1 MTIQIPQGAKTM
13 QLFDMNI
20 DIPEG
25 KTYIDIDDN
34 FLQNKYNQFMQNN
47 QQQNNFN
54 SQEELALDGKPMSM
68 YQAPQVSQNEPQ
80 EQGVWSKINKGLEDF
95 NNLIDPKRMISE
107 GLDYLSPKVTS
118 GEEGARQ
125 KIEDATNQISG
136 GLLARN
142 FTSLDNEEQK
152 QIFQI
157 AYDEIKKLGYEPF
170 LEINNG
176 DYKYIG
182 VDKNGK
188 EVDFTPSFRNTLAS
202 TKNELAFSVAGGY
215 AGSLAKTAGQTIAKK
230 ALNYFAPSAIGAGSG
245 AVSDLHS
252 QSNNTGIEASY
263 MDYAKRFGSAAAEDA
278 LAGAVVGSAIKGIGK
293 TYKSVGDLISSV
305 KTGAQ
310 AGKDMIDGMAVKGGN
325 LGNRVIDKITQKDIP
340 MIGKFT
346 DGGLQNAETIFNNL
360 TKNVENKKQID
371 ELIAKENPTYLE
383 NGKPTIEILK
393 NIVEQGLNKN
403 NPQFIQDSAKRTSA
417 ILKNISNTLQGV
429 PTTQRREILL
439 KSAQAYPEIGSFLD
453 DVLKAD
459 KDASISFLN
468 IIKEQDEVFK
478 NKIGLNGEFDYKAWQ
493 KDNHA
498 YENRINQ
505 EYGSAI
511 SKLDELNNGNIV
523 LTSEDLAKLENFKNN
538 NFLEQDVKNNIQS
551 YLNEIKGKEVSAE
564 QIFGLRTAINKQLNT
579 GNKTYNTK
587 QAYGIV
593 KEILDDALIR
603 NASNKVLAKEILDNA
618 NKNFALKEN
627 FKESYLGMMKPQETK
642 EGLTD
647 RLVKGLRNINE
658 DKNLENAFKGMNE
671 QERLANET
679 HVMNSLLEKH
689 RIEGVGYDFKSLAK
703 DLEDVNFSSKKIK
716 DAKDVINTYAL
727 IYNNNR
733 DLIMTALASSGKKTN
748 SSIATTIHGV
758 FDRILISGIFAR
770 LHALA
775 PFMKSAKEQ
784 ALRNQ
789 ILDAIKLA
797 KTNKEVISNLKNIKI
812 ADQEQSRIFKDALDN
827 YIKVDK
833 EQNKILKDA
842 LIKEGVIKGDNFFMD
857 KADPKDNSL
866 RFIGKNGKEYTINK
880 DVRNEWMKTF
890 NLKNIDDEYIPNI
903 PKEAKIALKDREIK
917 LTKGSLLKLIEKD
930 RIKYIPHIKETL
942 ESPQVILKDKDD
954 FIFIKNIDN
963 QTYFTS
969 IGKDYETHLT
979 IISNSPKKQNN
990 IRNKIKNAEV
1000 VYYNNA
1006 RALPTS
1012 RASSETNQVSFSDKH
1027 STQAKHKESLE
1038 KYNRNFYLKHYKDF
1052 IDKSENKKIFFKY
1065 NFGDFLDIK
1074 KLEKSL
1080 EKYKESKPQEIKY
1093 KELKRGYI
1101 LDDLLNVD
1109 EDVSYAVVNKDDLKP
1124 SLTRS
1129 LSQFRNKHSNST
1141 ISDIR
1146 NSFNEREHFKES
1158 SNFDGIPT
1166 ITKDGLVIAGNHR
1179 TTAIRDLKGENL
1191 ARYIKQAKR
1200 VYGEDVFKGFDEN
1213 KAMIVRILDKNDD
1226 DTIIRLSKLSN
1237 DGRLS
1242 DESEKLQALGAK
1254 YKEKLLKIEN
1264 SKINTEKELMNFLGS
1279 RDILESKRALLDHL
1293 MPNIND
1299 ALLSWERRSG
1309 GDTEFSKIL
1318 NDNALNL
1325 LHLKQALNKNK
1336 VFKDNGNS
1344 FFSLF
1349 KRAIESIN
1357 QSNVYK
1363 NNNELYDII
1372 KKYTEPSLNFEK
1384 EFISSNK
1391 DLQADILGFI
1401 IKYNDTLTNP
1411 SEAFGNKIKKAIEF
1425 IYDNDSFSLFNNIKL
1440 SNYDVLNQMLNI
1452 NITNSIKYQ
1461 ELLNK
1466 AIDNLSDEKNIIK
1479 KLNENIKNK
1488 KSVKQRLDEKIQDDK
1503 KAREDILK
1511 RYDNFLKEN
1520 KDNKLDFLDKMNLNT
1535 IEYNLTR
1542 QMIVNAK
1549 ESTNKG
1555 VKKDIPS
1562 DLRGKIEKELNIQP
1576 LKEFG
1581 ENYAEYYHDGK
1592 GALQKLLIEKQGQV
1606 AGAFHRKDLGDIDL
1620 VWGEV
1625 IDKIKHKGYGLA
1637 HIIDKHPELDLKLI
1651 SDIVDKGKLNNQ
1663 NNIRYRIEYKN
1674 YIIGLSSEYKGNKR
1688 TFIIT
1693 AFERYKG

>member
-54 SQEELALDGKPMSM
+54 SQEELALDGKPMSI
-68 YQAPQVSQNEPQ
+68 YQAPSLPQ
-80 EQGVWSKINKGLEDF
+80 EKQEIGTWDKINQGLSDF
-95 NNLIDPKRMISE
+95 NEFINPLNAVKKIPQA
-107 GLDYLSPKVTS
+107 LDYLTPKVTS

-125 KIEDATNQISG
+125 KIEDATNQVSG

-142 FTSLDNEEQK
+142 FTSPSNEEQK

-245 AVSDLHS
+245 AMADLHS
-252 QSNNTGIEASY
+252 QSNNIGIEASY

-293 TYKSVGDLISSV
+293 TYKSVGDLISSA

-325 LGNRVIDKITQKDIP
+325 LGNRFIDKISKTDIP
-340 MIGKFT
+340 MVGKFT

-417 ILKNISNTLQGV
+417 ILKNISNSLQGV
-429 PTTQRREILL
+429 PTTQRREVLL
-439 KSAQAYPEIGSFLD
+439 KAAQAYPEIGSFLD

-468 IIKEQDEVFK
+468 MIKGQDEVFK
-478 NKIGLNGEFDYKAWQ
+478 NKTGLNGEFDYKAWQ

-551 YLNEIKGKEVSAE
+551 YLDEIKGKEVSAE

-789 ILDAIKLA
+789 ILDALRLA

-812 ADQEQSRIFKDALDN
+812 ADKEQSRIFKDALDN

-942 ESPQVILKDKDD
+942 ESPQAILKDKDD

-990 IRNKIKNAEV
+990 IKNKMKNAEV

-1012 RASSETNQVSFSDKH
+1012 RASSETKQVSFSNEN
-1027 STQAKHKESLE
+1027 STQAKP
-1038 KYNRNFYLKHYKDF
+1038 
-1052 IDKSENKKIFFKY
+1052 KK
-1065 NFGDFLDIK
+1065 NLMDDIK
-1074 KLEKSL
+1074 
-1080 EKYKESKPQEIKY
+1080 
-1093 KELKRGYI
+1093 
-1101 LDDLLNVD
+1101 D
-1109 EDVSYAVVNKDDLKP
+1109 
-1124 SLTRS
+1124 
-1129 LSQFRNKHSNST
+1129 
-1141 ISDIR
+1141 
-1146 NSFNEREHFKES
+1146 
-1158 SNFDGIPT
+1158 
-1166 ITKDGLVIAGNHR
+1166 
-1179 TTAIRDLKGENL
+1179 
-1191 ARYIKQAKR
+1191 
-1200 VYGEDVFKGFDEN
+1200 
-1213 KAMIVRILDKNDD
+1213 
-1226 DTIIRLSKLSN
+1226 
-1237 DGRLS
+1237 
-1242 DESEKLQALGAK
+1242 
-1254 YKEKLLKIEN
+1254 
-1264 SKINTEKELMNFLGS
+1264 
-1279 RDILESKRALLDHL
+1279 
-1293 MPNIND
+1293 NI
-1299 ALLSWERRSG
+1299 
-1309 GDTEFSKIL
+1309 
-1318 NDNALNL
+1318 
-1325 LHLKQALNKNK
+1325 KNK
-1336 VFKDNGNS
+1336 E
-1344 FFSLF
+1344 
-1349 KRAIESIN
+1349 IE
-1357 QSNVYK
+1357 K
-1363 NNNELYDII
+1363 
-1372 KKYTEPSLNFEK
+1372 
-1384 EFISSNK
+1384 
-1391 DLQADILGFI
+1391 
-1401 IKYNDTLTNP
+1401 
-1411 SEAFGNKIKKAIEF
+1411 
-1425 IYDNDSFSLFNNIKL
+1425 
-1440 SNYDVLNQMLNI
+1440 
-1452 NITNSIKYQ
+1452 
-1461 ELLNK
+1461 
-1466 AIDNLSDEKNIIK
+1466 
-1479 KLNENIKNK
+1479 KNK
-1488 KSVKQRLDEKIQDDK
+1488 KSVKQRLDEKIQNDK
-1503 KAREDILK
+1503 KASEDILK

-1520 KDNKLDFLDKMNLNT
+1520 KDYNLDFLDNMNLNT
-1535 IEYNLTR
+1535 VEYNLTR
-1542 QMIVNAK
+1542 QMIINAK

-1562 DLRGKIEKELNIQP
+1562 ALRGKIEQELNIQP

-1625 IDKIKHKGYGLA
+1625 TDKIKHKGYGLA

>member
-1 MTIQIPQGAKTM
+1 MVLGTAGA
-13 QLFDMNI
+13 
-20 DIPEG
+20 
-25 KTYIDIDDN
+25 
-34 FLQNKYNQFMQNN
+34 
-47 QQQNNFN
+47 
-54 SQEELALDGKPMSM
+54 
-68 YQAPQVSQNEPQ
+68 
-80 EQGVWSKINKGLEDF
+80 
-95 NNLIDPKRMISE
+95 
-107 GLDYLSPKVTS
+107 
-118 GEEGARQ
+118 
-125 KIEDATNQISG
+125 ISG
-136 GLLARN
+136 
-142 FTSLDNEEQK
+142 TM
-152 QIFQI
+152 
-157 AYDEIKKLGYEPF
+157 LG
-170 LEINNG
+170 G
-176 DYKYIG
+176 G
-182 VDKNGK
+182 VGM
-188 EVDFTPSFRNTLAS
+188 
-202 TKNELAFSVAGGY
+202 VAGG
-215 AGSLAKTAGQTIAKK
+215 ALGASL
-230 ALNYFAPSAIGAGSG
+230 GAGYDYYGNTKDTNQDMNLKEALMLMGENAGLSLIGDAAFAGVAKG
-245 AVSDLHS
+245 ARALK
-252 QSNNTGIEASY
+252 NTY
-263 MDYAKRFGSAAAEDA
+263 NMAK
-278 LAGAVVGSAIKGIGK
+278 I
-293 TYKSVGDLISSV
+293 
-305 KTGAQ
+305 GAQ

-417 ILKNISNTLQGV
+417 ILKNISNSLQGM
-429 PTTQRREILL
+429 PTTQRREVLL
-439 KSAQAYPEIGSFLD
+439 KAAQAYPEIGSFLD

-468 IIKEQDEVFK
+468 MIKGQDEVFK
-478 NKIGLNGEFDYKAWQ
+478 NKTGLNGEFDYKAWQ

-511 SKLDELNNGNIV
+511 SKLDELNNGKIV

-538 NFLEQDVKNNIQS
+538 NFLDQDVKNNIQS
-551 YLNEIKGKEVSAE
+551 YLDEIKGKEVSAE
-564 QIFGLRTAINKQLNT
+564 QIFGLRTAINKQLST

-603 NASNKVLAKEILDNA
+603 NASDKVLAKEILDNA

-748 SSIATTIHGV
+748 SSMATTIQGV

-775 PFMKSAKEQ
+775 PFVKSAKEQ

-857 KADPKDNSL
+857 KADPSKAKSDLNVKISVSPNVRNLAKLTNDEIIADLEYLANKHKEMFKKPSDVFKLIKEIKVNPTFFYKNNRIDIALIAKRLNDNKLGKLGVNKNTGEVRHITKVKEKDLARLEKVSKKNTKENVGIIQTFIQPGSKNENSL
-866 RFIGKNGKEYTINK
+866 NG
-880 DVRNEWMKTF
+880 
-890 NLKNIDDEYIPNI
+890 LPN
-903 PKEAKIALKDREIK
+903 
-917 LTKGSLLKLIEKD
+917 
-930 RIKYIPHIKETL
+930 
-942 ESPQVILKDKDD
+942 
-954 FIFIKNIDN
+954 
-963 QTYFTS
+963 
-969 IGKDYETHLT
+969 
-979 IISNSPKKQNN
+979 ISNSTQTKPK
-990 IRNKIKNAEV
+990 
-1000 VYYNNA
+1000 
-1006 RALPTS
+1006 
-1012 RASSETNQVSFSDKH
+1012 TNLMD
-1027 STQAKHKESLE
+1027 
-1038 KYNRNFYLKHYKDF
+1038 
-1052 IDKSENKKIFFKY
+1052 
-1065 NFGDFLDIK
+1065 DIK
-1074 KLEKSL
+1074 K
-1080 EKYKESKPQEIKY
+1080 
-1093 KELKRGYI
+1093 
-1101 LDDLLNVD
+1101 
-1109 EDVSYAVVNKDDLKP
+1109 
-1124 SLTRS
+1124 
-1129 LSQFRNKHSNST
+1129 
-1141 ISDIR
+1141 
-1146 NSFNEREHFKES
+1146 
-1158 SNFDGIPT
+1158 
-1166 ITKDGLVIAGNHR
+1166 
-1179 TTAIRDLKGENL
+1179 
-1191 ARYIKQAKR
+1191 
-1200 VYGEDVFKGFDEN
+1200 
-1213 KAMIVRILDKNDD
+1213 
-1226 DTIIRLSKLSN
+1226 
-1237 DGRLS
+1237 
-1242 DESEKLQALGAK
+1242 
-1254 YKEKLLKIEN
+1254 
-1264 SKINTEKELMNFLGS
+1264 
-1279 RDILESKRALLDHL
+1279 
-1293 MPNIND
+1293 
-1299 ALLSWERRSG
+1299 
-1309 GDTEFSKIL
+1309 
-1318 NDNALNL
+1318 
-1325 LHLKQALNKNK
+1325 
-1336 VFKDNGNS
+1336 
-1344 FFSLF
+1344 
-1349 KRAIESIN
+1349 
-1357 QSNVYK
+1357 
-1363 NNNELYDII
+1363 
-1372 KKYTEPSLNFEK
+1372 
-1384 EFISSNK
+1384 
-1391 DLQADILGFI
+1391 
-1401 IKYNDTLTNP
+1401 
-1411 SEAFGNKIKKAIEF
+1411 
-1425 IYDNDSFSLFNNIKL
+1425 NIKAKE
-1440 SNYDVLNQMLNI
+1440 V
-1452 NITNSIKYQ
+1452 
-1461 ELLNK
+1461 
-1466 AIDNLSDEKNIIK
+1466 K
-1479 KLNENIKNK
+1479 KKNK
-1488 KSVKQRLDEKIQDDK
+1488 KSVKQSLDEKIQNDK
-1503 KAREDILK
+1503 KASEDILK

-1520 KDNKLDFLDKMNLNT
+1520 KDYNFDFLDNMNLNT
-1535 IEYNLTR
+1535 VEYNLTR
-1542 QMIVNAK
+1542 QMIINAK

-1562 DLRGKIEKELNIQP
+1562 ALRGKIEKELNIQP

-1625 IDKIKHKGYGLA
+1625 TDKIKHKGYGLA

>member
-107 GLDYLSPKVTS
+107 GFDYLSPRVTS

-125 KIEDATNQISG
+125 KIEDATNQVSG
-136 GLLARN
+136 GLLPRI
-142 FTSLDNEEQK
+142 FTSPSNEEQK

-215 AGSLAKTAGQTIAKK
+215 AGSLAKTAGQTIGKK

-293 TYKSVGDLISSV
+293 TYKSVGDLISSA
-305 KTGAQ
+305 KTGAR

-325 LGNRVIDKITQKDIP
+325 LGNRFIDKISKTDIP
-340 MIGKFT
+340 VVGKFT

-403 NPQFIQDSAKRTSA
+403 NPQFIQDSAKRTSS
-417 ILKNISNTLQGV
+417 ILKNISNALQGV

-478 NKIGLNGEFDYKAWQ
+478 NKTGLNGEFDVKAWQ
-493 KDNHA
+493 KDNSS
-498 YENRINQ
+498 YKKRINN
-505 EYGSAI
+505 EYAQAI
-511 SKLDELNNGNIV
+511 KSIDELNNGSIR
-523 LTSEDLAKLENFKNN
+523 LSKEDLAKIEEFKNN
-538 NFLEQDVKNNIQS
+538 NFLEQDIKTNIS
-551 YLNEIKGKEVSAE
+551 SFLEDTIDKDLSAE
-564 QIFGLRTAINKQLNT
+564 QIFNLRSAINKQLAT

-587 QAYGIV
+587 EAYRLV
-593 KEILDDALIR
+593 KDTLDETMIK
-603 NASNKVLAKEILDNA
+603 NASDKELAKKILEDA
-618 NKNFALKEN
+618 NKNYALKEN
-627 FKESYLGMMKPQETK
+627 FNNSYLGKIKDQETP
-642 EGLTD
+642 EALAQRIANGA
-647 RLVKGLRNINE
+647 RNINE
-658 DKNLENAFKGMNE
+658 DKDLKRAFEGMNE
-671 QERLANET
+671 VERKANEK
-679 HVMNSLLEKH
+679 HAFNALLAKH
-689 RIEGVGYDFKSLAK
+689 RIEDIGYDFKNLAK
-703 DLEDVNFSSKKIK
+703 DMDNVEFVSKDLKYAKEVVNVYAKI
-716 DAKDVINTYAL
+716 YQ
-727 IYNNNR
+727 NNK

-748 SSIATTIHGV
+748 SSIATTIQGV
-758 FDRILISGIFAR
+758 FDRILISGVFAR
-770 LHALA
+770 IHALV

-789 ILDAIKLA
+789 ILDALKLA

-812 ADQEQSRIFKDALDN
+812 ADKEQSRIFKDALDN

-857 KADPKDNSL
+857 KADPSKAKSDYTAKFNVEKWINNVSGILKDEWVVNLKAMAKKHPEMFKNEADVFKVIKEIKDNPTHFFKNYDDEVALIAKPLKDDKVGNIAIKKDS
-866 RFIGKNGKEYTINK
+866 GKIIHINK
-880 DVRNEWMKTF
+880 TKGKDLERLNRRNKAMLTGT
-890 NLKNIDDEYIPNI
+890 PT
-903 PKEAKIALKDREIK
+903 PAT
-917 LTKGSLLKLIEKD
+917 TKGSTTNVEGDLLQHSFKNSTQTKPKTNLMD
-930 RIKYIPHIKETL
+930 DIKE
-942 ESPQVILKDKDD
+942 
-954 FIFIKNIDN
+954 
-963 QTYFTS
+963 
-969 IGKDYETHLT
+969 
-979 IISNSPKKQNN
+979 
-990 IRNKIKNAEV
+990 
-1000 VYYNNA
+1000 
-1006 RALPTS
+1006 
-1012 RASSETNQVSFSDKH
+1012 
-1027 STQAKHKESLE
+1027 
-1038 KYNRNFYLKHYKDF
+1038 
-1052 IDKSENKKIFFKY
+1052 
-1065 NFGDFLDIK
+1065 
-1074 KLEKSL
+1074 
-1080 EKYKESKPQEIKY
+1080 
-1093 KELKRGYI
+1093 
-1101 LDDLLNVD
+1101 
-1109 EDVSYAVVNKDDLKP
+1109 
-1124 SLTRS
+1124 
-1129 LSQFRNKHSNST
+1129 
-1141 ISDIR
+1141 
-1146 NSFNEREHFKES
+1146 
-1158 SNFDGIPT
+1158 
-1166 ITKDGLVIAGNHR
+1166 
-1179 TTAIRDLKGENL
+1179 
-1191 ARYIKQAKR
+1191 
-1200 VYGEDVFKGFDEN
+1200 
-1213 KAMIVRILDKNDD
+1213 
-1226 DTIIRLSKLSN
+1226 
-1237 DGRLS
+1237 
-1242 DESEKLQALGAK
+1242 
-1254 YKEKLLKIEN
+1254 
-1264 SKINTEKELMNFLGS
+1264 
-1279 RDILESKRALLDHL
+1279 
-1293 MPNIND
+1293 
-1299 ALLSWERRSG
+1299 
-1309 GDTEFSKIL
+1309 
-1318 NDNALNL
+1318 
-1325 LHLKQALNKNK
+1325 
-1336 VFKDNGNS
+1336 
-1344 FFSLF
+1344 
-1349 KRAIESIN
+1349 
-1357 QSNVYK
+1357 
-1363 NNNELYDII
+1363 
-1372 KKYTEPSLNFEK
+1372 
-1384 EFISSNK
+1384 
-1391 DLQADILGFI
+1391 
-1401 IKYNDTLTNP
+1401 
-1411 SEAFGNKIKKAIEF
+1411 
-1425 IYDNDSFSLFNNIKL
+1425 NIKAKE
-1440 SNYDVLNQMLNI
+1440 V
-1452 NITNSIKYQ
+1452 
-1461 ELLNK
+1461 
-1466 AIDNLSDEKNIIK
+1466 EK
-1479 KLNENIKNK
+1479 KNK
-1488 KSVKQRLDEKIQDDK
+1488 KSVKQKLDEKIQNDK

-1549 ESTNKG
+1549 ESTSKG

-1581 ENYAEYYHDGK
+1581 ENYTEYYHDGK

-1625 IDKIKHKGYGLA
+1625 TDKIKHKGYGLA

>member
-1 MTIQIPQGAKTM
+1 
-13 QLFDMNI
+13 MNI
-20 DIPEG
+20 REFLLEKPQENNIISFLQDGSSQSENQDTSEYLSNLKNEAINDFYKNKDKYAKEYEKHNIKDQILTNPLG
-25 KTYIDIDDN
+25 YIGEYKRDLYDYNKNPSMNADDLSDYILDKQSKFNSSKPIFADDN
-34 FLQNKYNQFMQNN
+34 EVVRKSNQFMRDLGD
-47 QQQNNFN
+47 
-54 SQEELALDGKPMSM
+54 ELQKSGRGRLLQDDDGS
-68 YQAPQVSQNEPQ
+68 YWVQ
-80 EQGVWSKINKGLEDF
+80 D
-95 NNLIDPKRMISE
+95 
-107 GLDYLSPKVTS
+107 
-118 GEEGARQ
+118 
-125 KIEDATNQISG
+125 
-136 GLLARN
+136 
-142 FTSLDNEEQK
+142 
-152 QIFQI
+152 
-157 AYDEIKKLGYEPF
+157 
-170 LEINNG
+170 NNG
-176 DYKYIG
+176 NYSKVQGSTMGNLYRGIRDNGTSVALGTAGAIG
-182 VDKNGK
+182 GTMLGGGVGM
-188 EVDFTPSFRNTLAS
+188 
-202 TKNELAFSVAGGY
+202 VAGG
-215 AGSLAKTAGQTIAKK
+215 ALGASL
-230 ALNYFAPSAIGAGSG
+230 GAGYDYYGNTKDTNQDMNLKEALMLMGENAGLSLIGDAAFAGVAKG
-245 AVSDLHS
+245 ARALK
-252 QSNNTGIEASY
+252 NTYNMA
-263 MDYAKRFGSAAAEDA
+263 
-278 LAGAVVGSAIKGIGK
+278 
-293 TYKSVGDLISSV
+293 
-305 KTGAQ
+305 KTGAR

-325 LGNRVIDKITQKDIP
+325 LGNRVIDKISKTDIP
-340 MIGKFT
+340 VVGKFT

-393 NIVEQGLNKN
+393 NFVEQGLNKN

-417 ILKNISNTLQGV
+417 ILKNISNSLQGM

-459 KDASISFLN
+459 RDASISFLN
-468 IIKEQDEVFK
+468 MIKGQDEVFK
-478 NKIGLNGEFDYKAWQ
+478 NKTGLKGEFDYKAWQ

-498 YENRINQ
+498 YENRIKQ

-511 SKLDELNNGNIV
+511 SKLDELNNGKIV

-551 YLNEIKGKEVSAE
+551 YLDEIKGKEVSAE

-587 QAYGIV
+587 QAYRIV

-603 NASNKVLAKEILDNA
+603 NASDKVLAKEILDNA

-642 EGLTD
+642 EGLTH

-679 HVMNSLLEKH
+679 HTMNALLEKH

-748 SSIATTIHGV
+748 SSIATTIQGV

-775 PFMKSAKEQ
+775 PFVKSAKEQ

-942 ESPQVILKDKDD
+942 ESPQAILKDKDD

-990 IRNKIKNAEV
+990 IKNKMKNAEV

-1012 RASSETNQVSFSDKH
+1012 RASSETKQVSFSNEN
-1027 STQAKHKESLE
+1027 STQTKPKTNLM
-1038 KYNRNFYLKHYKDF
+1038 D
-1052 IDKSENKKIFFKY
+1052 
-1065 NFGDFLDIK
+1065 DIK
-1074 KLEKSL
+1074 E
-1080 EKYKESKPQEIKY
+1080 
-1093 KELKRGYI
+1093 
-1101 LDDLLNVD
+1101 
-1109 EDVSYAVVNKDDLKP
+1109 
-1124 SLTRS
+1124 
-1129 LSQFRNKHSNST
+1129 
-1141 ISDIR
+1141 
-1146 NSFNEREHFKES
+1146 
-1158 SNFDGIPT
+1158 
-1166 ITKDGLVIAGNHR
+1166 
-1179 TTAIRDLKGENL
+1179 
-1191 ARYIKQAKR
+1191 
-1200 VYGEDVFKGFDEN
+1200 
-1213 KAMIVRILDKNDD
+1213 
-1226 DTIIRLSKLSN
+1226 
-1237 DGRLS
+1237 
-1242 DESEKLQALGAK
+1242 
-1254 YKEKLLKIEN
+1254 
-1264 SKINTEKELMNFLGS
+1264 
-1279 RDILESKRALLDHL
+1279 
-1293 MPNIND
+1293 
-1299 ALLSWERRSG
+1299 
-1309 GDTEFSKIL
+1309 
-1318 NDNALNL
+1318 
-1325 LHLKQALNKNK
+1325 
-1336 VFKDNGNS
+1336 
-1344 FFSLF
+1344 
-1349 KRAIESIN
+1349 
-1357 QSNVYK
+1357 
-1363 NNNELYDII
+1363 
-1372 KKYTEPSLNFEK
+1372 
-1384 EFISSNK
+1384 
-1391 DLQADILGFI
+1391 
-1401 IKYNDTLTNP
+1401 
-1411 SEAFGNKIKKAIEF
+1411 
-1425 IYDNDSFSLFNNIKL
+1425 NIKAKE
-1440 SNYDVLNQMLNI
+1440 V
-1452 NITNSIKYQ
+1452 
-1461 ELLNK
+1461 
-1466 AIDNLSDEKNIIK
+1466 EK
-1479 KLNENIKNK
+1479 KNK
-1488 KSVKQRLDEKIQDDK
+1488 KSVKQRLDEKIQNDK
-1503 KAREDILK
+1503 KASEDILK

-1581 ENYAEYYHDGK
+1581 ENYTEYYHDGK

-1625 IDKIKHKGYGLA
+1625 TDKIKHKGYGLA

>member
-1 MTIQIPQGAKTM
+1 
-13 QLFDMNI
+13 MNI
-20 DIPEG
+20 REFLLEKPQENNIISFLQDGASQSENQNTSEYLSNLKNEVINDFYKNKDKYDKEYEKYNFKDQNLTNPMGNISEY
-25 KTYIDIDDN
+25 KRDLYDYNKNPSMNADDLSNYILDKQSKFNASKPIFADDN
-34 FLQNKYNQFMQNN
+34 EVVRKSNQFMRDLGD
-47 QQQNNFN
+47 
-54 SQEELALDGKPMSM
+54 ELQKSGRGRLLQDDDGS
-68 YQAPQVSQNEPQ
+68 YWVQ
-80 EQGVWSKINKGLEDF
+80 D
-95 NNLIDPKRMISE
+95 
-107 GLDYLSPKVTS
+107 
-118 GEEGARQ
+118 
-125 KIEDATNQISG
+125 
-136 GLLARN
+136 
-142 FTSLDNEEQK
+142 
-152 QIFQI
+152 
-157 AYDEIKKLGYEPF
+157 
-170 LEINNG
+170 NNG
-176 DYKYIG
+176 NYSKVQGSTMGDLYRGLRDNGASMALGTAGAIG
-182 VDKNGK
+182 GTMLGGGVGM
-188 EVDFTPSFRNTLAS
+188 
-202 TKNELAFSVAGGY
+202 VAGG
-215 AGSLAKTAGQTIAKK
+215 ALGASL
-230 ALNYFAPSAIGAGSG
+230 GAGYDYYGNTKDTNQDMNLKEALMLMGENAGLSLIGDAAFTGVAKG
-245 AVSDLHS
+245 ARALK
-252 QSNNTGIEASY
+252 NTYNMA
-263 MDYAKRFGSAAAEDA
+263 
-278 LAGAVVGSAIKGIGK
+278 
-293 TYKSVGDLISSV
+293 

-325 LGNRVIDKITQKDIP
+325 LGNRFIDKISKIDIP
-340 MIGKFT
+340 MVGKFT

-417 ILKNISNTLQGV
+417 ILKNISNSLQGM
-429 PTTQRREILL
+429 PTTQRREVLL
-439 KSAQAYPEIGSFLD
+439 KAAQAYPEIGSFLD

-468 IIKEQDEVFK
+468 MIKGQDEVFK
-478 NKIGLNGEFDYKAWQ
+478 NKTGLNGEFDYKAWQ

-511 SKLDELNNGNIV
+511 SKLNELNNGKIV
-523 LTSEDLAKLENFKNN
+523 LTSEDLVKLENFKNN

-551 YLNEIKGKEVSAE
+551 YLDEIKGKEVSAE

-603 NASNKVLAKEILDNA
+603 NASDKVLAKEILNNA

-627 FKESYLGMMKPQETK
+627 FKESYLGMMKSQETK

-679 HVMNSLLEKH
+679 HAMNALLEKH

-733 DLIMTALASSGKKTN
+733 GLIMTALASSGKKTN
-748 SSIATTIHGV
+748 SSMATTIQGV

-775 PFMKSAKEQ
+775 PFFKSAKEQ

-789 ILDAIKLA
+789 ILDALKLA

-942 ESPQVILKDKDD
+942 ESPQAILKDKDD

-990 IRNKIKNAEV
+990 IKNKMKNAEV

-1012 RASSETNQVSFSDKH
+1012 RASSETKQVSFSNEN
-1027 STQAKHKESLE
+1027 STQAKP
-1038 KYNRNFYLKHYKDF
+1038 
-1052 IDKSENKKIFFKY
+1052 KK
-1065 NFGDFLDIK
+1065 NLMDDIK
-1074 KLEKSL
+1074 E
-1080 EKYKESKPQEIKY
+1080 
-1093 KELKRGYI
+1093 
-1101 LDDLLNVD
+1101 
-1109 EDVSYAVVNKDDLKP
+1109 
-1124 SLTRS
+1124 
-1129 LSQFRNKHSNST
+1129 
-1141 ISDIR
+1141 
-1146 NSFNEREHFKES
+1146 
-1158 SNFDGIPT
+1158 
-1166 ITKDGLVIAGNHR
+1166 
-1179 TTAIRDLKGENL
+1179 
-1191 ARYIKQAKR
+1191 
-1200 VYGEDVFKGFDEN
+1200 
-1213 KAMIVRILDKNDD
+1213 
-1226 DTIIRLSKLSN
+1226 
-1237 DGRLS
+1237 
-1242 DESEKLQALGAK
+1242 
-1254 YKEKLLKIEN
+1254 
-1264 SKINTEKELMNFLGS
+1264 
-1279 RDILESKRALLDHL
+1279 
-1293 MPNIND
+1293 
-1299 ALLSWERRSG
+1299 
-1309 GDTEFSKIL
+1309 
-1318 NDNALNL
+1318 
-1325 LHLKQALNKNK
+1325 
-1336 VFKDNGNS
+1336 
-1344 FFSLF
+1344 
-1349 KRAIESIN
+1349 
-1357 QSNVYK
+1357 
-1363 NNNELYDII
+1363 
-1372 KKYTEPSLNFEK
+1372 
-1384 EFISSNK
+1384 
-1391 DLQADILGFI
+1391 
-1401 IKYNDTLTNP
+1401 
-1411 SEAFGNKIKKAIEF
+1411 
-1425 IYDNDSFSLFNNIKL
+1425 NIKAKE
-1440 SNYDVLNQMLNI
+1440 V
-1452 NITNSIKYQ
+1452 
-1461 ELLNK
+1461 
-1466 AIDNLSDEKNIIK
+1466 K
-1479 KLNENIKNK
+1479 KKNK
-1488 KSVKQRLDEKIQDDK
+1488 KSVKQRLDEKIQNDK
-1503 KAREDILK
+1503 KASEDILK

-1520 KDNKLDFLDKMNLNT
+1520 KD
-1535 IEYNLTR
+1535 YNLDVMGNLDVITR
-1542 QMIVNAK
+1542 EFILNAK
-1549 ESTNKG
+1549 KKTHKG
-1555 VKKDIPS
+1555 KKADIP
-1562 DLRGKIEKELNIQP
+1562 DLMRSKIEQELNIQP

-1581 ENYAEYYHDGK
+1581 KNYAEYYHDGK

-1620 VWGEV
+1620 VWGDGNFGLSHIVNRREEDFIKQGLNKIEAKNKALNFIKEIENIINNGNVKKGNNRAFIEV
-1625 IDKIKHKGYGLA
+1625 KNSRVMVA
-1637 HIIDKHPELDLKLI
+1637 LDY
-1651 SDIVDKGKLNNQ
+1651 KGKD
-1663 NNIRYRIEYKN
+1663 K
-1674 YIIGLSSEYKGNKR
+1674 KW
-1688 TFIIT
+1688 IIT
-1693 AFERYKG
+1693 AYNFY

>member
-215 AGSLAKTAGQTIAKK
+215 AGSLAKTAGQTIGKK

-245 AVSDLHS
+245 AMADLHS

-459 KDASISFLN
+459 RDASISFLN
-468 IIKEQDEVFK
+468 MIKGQDEVFK
-478 NKIGLNGEFDYKAWQ
+478 NKTGLNGEFDVKAWQ
-493 KDNHA
+493 KDNSS
-498 YENRINQ
+498 YKKRINN
-505 EYGSAI
+505 EYAQAI
-511 SKLDELNNGNIV
+511 KSIDELNNGSIR
-523 LTSEDLAKLENFKNN
+523 LSKEDLAKIEEFKNN
-538 NFLEQDVKNNIQS
+538 NFLEQDIKTNIS
-551 YLNEIKGKEVSAE
+551 SFLEDAIDKDLSVE
-564 QIFGLRTAINKQLNT
+564 QIFNLRSAINKQLAT

-587 QAYGIV
+587 EAYRLV
-593 KEILDDALIR
+593 KDTLDETMIK
-603 NASNKVLAKEILDNA
+603 NASDKELAKKILEDA
-618 NKNFALKEN
+618 NKNYALKEN
-627 FKESYLGMMKPQETK
+627 FNNSYLGKIKDQETP
-642 EGLTD
+642 EALAQRIANGA
-647 RLVKGLRNINE
+647 RNINE
-658 DKNLENAFKGMNE
+658 DKDLKRAFEGMNE
-671 QERLANET
+671 AERKANEK
-679 HVMNSLLEKH
+679 HAFNALLAKH
-689 RIEGVGYDFKSLAK
+689 RIEDIGYDFKNLAK
-703 DLEDVNFSSKKIK
+703 DMDNVEFVSKDLKYAKEVVNVYAKI
-716 DAKDVINTYAL
+716 YQ
-727 IYNNNR
+727 NNK

-748 SSIATTIHGV
+748 SSIATTIQGV
-758 FDRILISGIFAR
+758 FDRILISGVFAR
-770 LHALA
+770 IHALV

-789 ILDAIKLA
+789 ILDALKLA

-812 ADQEQSRIFKDALDN
+812 ADKEQSRIFKDALDN

-857 KADPKDNSL
+857 KADPSKAKSDYTAKFNVEKWINNVSGILKDEWVVNLKAMAKKHPEMFKNEADVFKVIKEIKDNPTHFFKNYDDEVALIAKPLKDDKVGNIAIKKDS
-866 RFIGKNGKEYTINK
+866 GKIIHINK
-880 DVRNEWMKTF
+880 TKGKDLERLNRRNKAMLTGT
-890 NLKNIDDEYIPNI
+890 PT
-903 PKEAKIALKDREIK
+903 PAT
-917 LTKGSLLKLIEKD
+917 TKGSTTNVEGDLLQ
-930 RIKYIPHIKETL
+930 H
-942 ESPQVILKDKDD
+942 S
-954 FIFIKNIDN
+954 FKN
-963 QTYFTS
+963 
-969 IGKDYETHLT
+969 
-979 IISNSPKKQNN
+979 
-990 IRNKIKNAEV
+990 
-1000 VYYNNA
+1000 
-1006 RALPTS
+1006 
-1012 RASSETNQVSFSDKH
+1012 
-1027 STQAKHKESLE
+1027 STQAKP
-1038 KYNRNFYLKHYKDF
+1038 
-1052 IDKSENKKIFFKY
+1052 KK
-1065 NFGDFLDIK
+1065 NLMEDIK
-1074 KLEKSL
+1074 
-1080 EKYKESKPQEIKY
+1080 
-1093 KELKRGYI
+1093 
-1101 LDDLLNVD
+1101 
-1109 EDVSYAVVNKDDLKP
+1109 
-1124 SLTRS
+1124 
-1129 LSQFRNKHSNST
+1129 
-1141 ISDIR
+1141 
-1146 NSFNEREHFKES
+1146 
-1158 SNFDGIPT
+1158 
-1166 ITKDGLVIAGNHR
+1166 
-1179 TTAIRDLKGENL
+1179 
-1191 ARYIKQAKR
+1191 
-1200 VYGEDVFKGFDEN
+1200 
-1213 KAMIVRILDKNDD
+1213 
-1226 DTIIRLSKLSN
+1226 
-1237 DGRLS
+1237 
-1242 DESEKLQALGAK
+1242 
-1254 YKEKLLKIEN
+1254 
-1264 SKINTEKELMNFLGS
+1264 
-1279 RDILESKRALLDHL
+1279 
-1293 MPNIND
+1293 
-1299 ALLSWERRSG
+1299 
-1309 GDTEFSKIL
+1309 
-1318 NDNALNL
+1318 
-1325 LHLKQALNKNK
+1325 
-1336 VFKDNGNS
+1336 
-1344 FFSLF
+1344 
-1349 KRAIESIN
+1349 
-1357 QSNVYK
+1357 
-1363 NNNELYDII
+1363 
-1372 KKYTEPSLNFEK
+1372 
-1384 EFISSNK
+1384 
-1391 DLQADILGFI
+1391 
-1401 IKYNDTLTNP
+1401 
-1411 SEAFGNKIKKAIEF
+1411 
-1425 IYDNDSFSLFNNIKL
+1425 
-1440 SNYDVLNQMLNI
+1440 
-1452 NITNSIKYQ
+1452 
-1461 ELLNK
+1461 
-1466 AIDNLSDEKNIIK
+1466 
-1479 KLNENIKNK
+1479 ENIEAKEVEKKNK

-1503 KAREDILK
+1503 KAREERIKKIKQVIARKQKIDKVTDKKNNREIAGKIGTYTLK
-1511 RYDNFLKEN
+1511 NLIKLKERSE
-1520 KDNKLDFLDKMNLNT
+1520 DK
-1535 IEYNLTR
+1535 
-1542 QMIVNAK
+1542 
-1549 ESTNKG
+1549 
-1555 VKKDIPS
+1555 
-1562 DLRGKIEKELNIQP
+1562 
-1576 LKEFG
+1576 
-1581 ENYAEYYHDGK
+1581 
-1592 GALQKLLIEKQGQV
+1592 
-1606 AGAFHRKDLGDIDL
+1606 
-1620 VWGEV
+1620 
-1625 IDKIKHKGYGLA
+1625 
-1637 HIIDKHPELDLKLI
+1637 
-1651 SDIVDKGKLNNQ
+1651 
-1663 NNIRYRIEYKN
+1663 
-1674 YIIGLSSEYKGNKR
+1674 
-1688 TFIIT
+1688 
-1693 AFERYKG
+1693 